1 MSEYNPIC
9 ANGVLNISASAG
21 WCKTLGLGTTISKWE
36 ERRAYKSTWAPEV
49 CLARGGGRAPMAA
62 TASAGISPST
72 EMMFKVPS
80 NLNFQP
86 QSLCESMRPQWVPSQ
101 LLSDA
106 PCVSHSSLI
115 QRDAAALALRRI
127 WLTQQHES
135 KLLPLSGCSWHFKLI
150 ASSKSWVI
158 WYFRQQAVHGACFN
172 LFLNGNSLSFKV
184 LQGITPRALKLICST
199 RS

>member
-9 ANGVLNISASAG
+9 ATGVLNISTSAG
-21 WCKTLGLGTTISKWE
+21 RCKTLGLGTIISKWE

-49 CLARGGGRAPMAA
+49 CPA

-72 EMMFKVPS
+72 EMMFKVPP
-80 NLNFQP
+80 NLSFQP
-86 QSLCESMRPQWVPSQ
+86 QSLCEPMRPQWVPSQ
-101 LLSDA
+101 PLCDA

-115 QRDAAALALRRI
+115 QRDAAALALRRTR
-127 WLTQQHES
+127 LTQQHES

-158 WYFRQQAVHGACFN
+158 WYFRHQAVRGACFN
-172 LFLNGNSLSFKV
+172 LFLNGNSLSFKA
-184 LQGITPRALKLICST
+184 LQGITPRALKWICST